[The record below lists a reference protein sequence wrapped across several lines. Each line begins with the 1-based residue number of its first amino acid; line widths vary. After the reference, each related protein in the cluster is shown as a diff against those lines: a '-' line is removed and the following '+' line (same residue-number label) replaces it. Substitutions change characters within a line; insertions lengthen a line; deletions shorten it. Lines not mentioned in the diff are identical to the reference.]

1 MMTIRIPSSAS
12 ALLCSLAILSGCGQP
27 AKVVE
32 NQPIPVKVQTV
43 ENRSDAGPTRYSGS
57 LEPASRVEL
66 AFRVGGYVDGLGE
79 LSTPAGKRA
88 IDKGDF
94 VTKGTV
100 LARIRAV
107 DYLQKV
113 KSADAA
119 LSEARAQEILAK
131 EELSRARRLFEG
143 NAITRAELD
152 TKIARADSAKAQVEG
167 AAARTGEAGISLS
180 DTVLRAP
187 MDGIVLSRSIE
198 VGKLVAPGE
207 PAITVADCR
216 TVKAVFGAPQ
226 FLVEKLALGSPLTV
240 FVGAESEAKSP
251 EKLLSARITE
261 IAPSADGNG
270 RVFSV
275 EAELPNPD
283 GELRPG
289 AVVSV
294 RVPDSALVQD
304 ALVVPLSAVVRSPQK
319 ADGFSVFVLEGS
331 AERARAR
338 VRNVS
343 LGEVIGNGVT
353 VTQGLLRSERVVTV
367 GATLLRDGN
376 EAVVIH

>member
-1 MMTIRIPSSAS
+1 MTTTRIPFNAS
-12 ALLCSLAILSGCGQP
+12 ALLCSLATLSSCGQP
-27 AKVVE
+27 ARVAE
-32 NQPIPVKVQTV
+32 SQPIPVKVQV
-43 ENRSDAGPTRYSGS
+43 VASRSGAGPTRYSGS
-57 LEPASRVEL
+57 LEPSSRVDL
-66 AFRVGGYVDGLGE
+66 AFRVGGYVDALGE
-79 LSTPAGKRA
+79 LTTPAGKRA
-88 IDKGDF
+88 IEKGDF
-94 VTKGTV
+94 VSKGTV

-113 KSADAA
+113 RTADAA

-131 EELSRARRLFEG
+131 EELGRARRLFEG
-143 NAITRAELD
+143 KAITQAELD
-152 TKIARADSAKAQVEG
+152 SKLARADSAKAQVEG
-167 AAARTGEAGISLS
+167 AVARSGEAGLSLS

-187 MDGIVLSRSIE
+187 MDGIVLSRAIE
-198 VGKLVAPGE
+198 VGKLMTPGE
-207 PAITVADCR
+207 PAVTVADCR

-251 EKLLSARITE
+251 EKLLSAKITE

-275 EAELPNPD
+275 EAELPNPHGD
-283 GELRPG
+283 LRPG

-294 RVPDSALVQD
+294 RVPDSARVDD
-304 ALVVPLSAVVRSPQK
+304 ALVVPLSAVIRSPQQ

-338 VRNVS
+338 LRNVS
-343 LGEVIGNGVT
+343 LGEVVGNGVT
-353 VTQGLLRSERVVTV
+353 VNDGLVRAERVVTV

-376 EAVVIH
+376 DAVVIR

>member
-1 MMTIRIPSSAS
+1 MTIRVPFSAS
-12 ALLCSLAILSGCGQP
+12 ALLCSLATLPGCGQP

-32 NQPIPVKVQTV
+32 SQPIPVKVQTV
-43 ENRSDAGPTRYSGS
+43 ESRSDAGPTRYSGS
-57 LEPASRVEL
+57 LEPSSRVDL
-66 AFRVGGYVDGLGE
+66 AFRVSGYVDALGE
-79 LSTPAGKRA
+79 LTTPAGKRA

-107 DYLQKV
+107 DYVQKV
-113 KSADAA
+113 KTADAQ
-119 LSEARAQEILAK
+119 LSEARAQEVLAR

-143 NAITRAELD
+143 KAITRAELD
-152 TKIARADSAKAQVEG
+152 SKIARADSAKAQVEG
-167 AAARTGEAGISLS
+167 AVARTGEAGISLS

-251 EKLLSARITE
+251 EKLLSAKITE
-261 IAPSADGNG
+261 IAPSADSNG

-275 EAELPNPD
+275 EAELPNPH
-283 GELRPG
+283 GALRPG

-294 RVPDSALVQD
+294 RVPDSALVPD
-304 ALVVPLSAVVRSPQK
+304 ALVIPLSAVIRSPQK

-331 AERARAR
+331 AERAP
-338 VRNVS
+338 VHLRNVS

-353 VTQGLLRSERVVTV
+353 VNQGLARSERVVTV

-376 EAVVIH
+376 EAVVIR